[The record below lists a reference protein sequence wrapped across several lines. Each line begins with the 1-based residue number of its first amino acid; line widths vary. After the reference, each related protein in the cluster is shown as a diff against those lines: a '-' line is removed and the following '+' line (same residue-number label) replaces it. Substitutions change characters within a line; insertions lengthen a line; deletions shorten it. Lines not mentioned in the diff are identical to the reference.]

1 MVDYVRISFKINLPI
16 YIVIQYRKNKQYLN
30 DENIYQD
37 AGLRFLKL
45 IK

>member
-1 MVDYVRISFKINLPI
+1 MVEFLLKSID
-16 YIVIQYRKNKQYLN
+16 IQFYTYRKNKQYLN

-45 IK
+45 VK